1 MDKIAGERRI
11 NRRYQLHLPLTYR
24 ISQKGFPP
32 RTGTGTTRD
41 ISTGGLSFRCRRTLP
56 IGAHVELAIDWPA
69 RFGEVYPIDLQL
81 TGFIVRS
88 EGGRIGVRVTSHR
101 FRVSQVSAAEPYRV
115 SA

>member
-1 MDKIAGERRI
+1 MDKIALERRN
-11 NRRYQLHLPLTYR
+11 NRRYQIHLPLTYR

-41 ISTGGLSFRCRRTLP
+41 LSTGGLSFRCRRSLP
-56 IGAHVELAIDWPA
+56 LGAHVELAIDWPA
-69 RFGEVYPIDLQL
+69 RHADEYPIDLQL

-88 EGGRIGVRVTSHR
+88 DGGRIGVRITSHR
-101 FRVSQVSAAEPYRV
+101 FRVGQIQEQPYRV